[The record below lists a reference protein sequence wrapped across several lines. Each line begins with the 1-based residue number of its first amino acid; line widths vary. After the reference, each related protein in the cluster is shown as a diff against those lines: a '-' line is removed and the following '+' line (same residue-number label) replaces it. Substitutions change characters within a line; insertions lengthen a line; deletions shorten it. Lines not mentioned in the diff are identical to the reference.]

1 MKCSRCHADNSD
13 TLKFCGECG
22 TRLTLKDEL
31 PPSFTKTLNTPV
43 HELTRG
49 TLFADRYEVI
59 EELGVGGMGEVY
71 RVEDKKINEEVALK
85 LIRPEIASD
94 PKTIERFR
102 NELKTARKIRH
113 KNICGMYDLGEDKGT
128 NYITMEYVKGEDLK
142 SFMKRSKQLSI
153 PTVLSIAQQ
162 ICEGLSEAHR
172 LGVVHRDLKPN
183 NIMIDKGGNARIM
196 DFGIARSTTTKGITV
211 AGMMIG
217 TPEYMSP
224 EQVEAKEIDFRS
236 DLYSLGVILYE
247 MTTFQFPFQGD
258 TPLSIAMKH
267 KSEIPKDP
275 RELNTQ
281 IPEDLSRVILK
292 CLEKEKANR
301 YQSADEVRSELSRI
315 EQGLPSTER
324 IEPKIKPITSKEITV
339 TLRFKKLL
347 IPVLLIFALMM
358 TVLIIWSPWKR
369 NESSSVPVISQSI
382 AVLPFANIR
391 SDPETDF
398 LGFAFADQ
406 IIGALAYVKNVLA
419 RPSSAVRQYQDKEVD
434 VQTAG
439 NDLNVDF
446 IVMGNYLKE
455 DDVVRLNIELVNVHS
470 NEMIWRESIDV
481 QYENVF
487 VLQDVVTEKVMDG
500 LKTQFLQDEQVR
512 IQADVPQNPLA
523 YEYYL
528 RSISYPF
535 SNEGDQLA
543 IEMLKKSVELD
554 PNYAPAY
561 SQLGDRIHRLAQ
573 YGLLDSEETK
583 RAENHLLKAL
593 SLNGKLL
600 SALGNLAGLYTETA
614 RIEKAVEITRQM
626 LKINP
631 NNALAHFSLGYIYR
645 YAGMI
650 DDSVQEMEK
659 AVSLDPKNPDF
670 RSIILTYSMAEEYE
684 KALEAIKNYKE
695 DSFTLGEHG
704 EILYRQ
710 GRPGQAV
717 EFFDRVISLEPE
729 GLMALWVTGIKA
741 FIEGDIQ
748 IGLDAAQ
755 KFEQAN
761 IADAEAWYAF
771 AENYGLLGDIKGCNR
786 ALERA
791 INGGYFNYPN
801 MLTDFF
807 LDSVR
812 DDPEF
817 QRILEMA
824 KIKHEAFKEK
834 FFPEKSV
841 STK

>member
-22 TRLTLKDEL
+22 TRLTLQDEL
-31 PPSFTKTLNTPV
+31 TPSFTKTLETPF

-49 TLFADRYEVI
+49 TLFADRYEII

-71 RVEDKKINEEVALK
+71 RVEDTKINEEVALK
-85 LIRPEIASD
+85 LIRSEIASD

-153 PTVLSIAQQ
+153 PTVISIAQQ

-183 NIMIDKGGNARIM
+183 NIMIDKGGNALIM
-196 DFGIARSTTTKGITV
+196 DFGIARSINAKGITG
-211 AGMMIG
+211 AGVMIG

-247 MTTFQFPFQGD
+247 MTTFQLPFQGD

-267 KSEIPKDP
+267 KGEIPKDP
-275 RELNTQ
+275 RELNSQ
-281 IPEDLSRVILK
+281 IPEDLSRVILR

-301 YQSADEVRSELSRI
+301 YQSAGEVRSELSRI
-315 EQGLPSTER
+315 EQGLPTTER
-324 IEPKIKPITSKEITV
+324 VELSKKAITSKEITV
-339 TLRFKKLL
+339 TFRFKKLL
-347 IPVLLIFALMM
+347 IPALLIFAFVM

-369 NESSSVPVISQSI
+369 NESSVVPVISQSI

-391 SDPETDF
+391 SDPQTDF

-406 IIGALAYVKNVLA
+406 IIGALAYVRNVLA
-419 RPSSAVRQYQDKEVD
+419 RPSSAVRQYQNKEVD

-439 NDLNVDF
+439 NDLDVDF
-446 IVMGNYLKE
+446 ILMGNYLKE
-455 DDVVRLNIELVNVHS
+455 ADVVRLNIELIDVHS

-481 QYENVF
+481 QYVNVF
-487 VLQDVVTEKVMDG
+487 VLQDIVTSKVMAG
-500 LKTQFLQDEQVR
+500 LKTQFLQDEQGQ
-512 IQADVPQNPLA
+512 IQTDVPQNPLA

-528 RSISYPF
+528 RSISFPF

-543 IEMLKKSVELD
+543 IEMLKKSIELD

-573 YGLLDSEETK
+573 YGLLDQEEAN
-583 RAENHLLKAL
+583 RAENYLLKAL
-593 SLNGKLL
+593 SLNDKLL

-631 NNALAHFSLGYIYR
+631 NNAKAHYSLGYIYR
-645 YAGMI
+645 YAGMMDESI
-650 DDSVQEMEK
+650 QEMEK
-659 AVSLDPKNPDF
+659 AVAIDPKNQEF
-670 RSIILTYSMAEEYE
+670 RSIILTYSRAGEYE
-684 KALEAIKNYKE
+684 KALGALKIYKE

-704 EILYRQ
+704 ELLYRH
-710 GRPGQAV
+710 GRPEQAV
-717 EFFDRVISLEPE
+717 EFFDRVIAMEPE

-741 FIEGDIQ
+741 FIEGNIEA
-748 IGLDAAQ
+748 GLDAAQ

-761 IADAEAWYAF
+761 IADAEAWYSF
-771 AENYGLLGDIKGCNR
+771 AGNYGLLGDIKGCVR

-791 INGGYFNYPN
+791 VDGGYFNYPN
-801 MLTDFF
+801 MLIDFY

-824 KIKHEAFKEK
+824 KVKHEAFKEK
-834 FFPEKSV
+834 FFPDNSMNIE
-841 STK
+841 